1 MLRNWKRF
9 EKIVI
14 YPLQMVIWQ
23 YCGSRL
29 KESRLS
35 NAASEV
41 SQNPDLLEKKIL
53 QHSADF
59 HIKKKNGRARAS

>member
-9 EKIVI
+9 EEIVI

-41 SQNPDLLEKKIL
+41 SQNPEIVTEDL
-53 QHSADF
+53 ATF
-59 HIKKKNGRARAS
+59 R